1 MKLSATTTR
10 RLALVLGAALVVL
23 IVGIFA
29 GSSADDEPDGT
40 TSGPTTTQ
48 SAQGGEEPLST
59 LPTPEN
65 IQTLVYERAFS
76 ECASYDVARL
86 AGKYNVAVKSEEN
99 VALAV
104 GEGWA
109 RQFSAGQDAVADG
122 RDGCLQGFARG

>member
-1 MKLSATTTR
+1 MKLSATTIR

-29 GSSADDEPDGT
+29 GGSADEPEGT

-48 SAQGGEEPLST
+48 TAGGGEEPLST

>member
-23 IVGIFA
+23 MVGIFA
-29 GSSADDEPDGT
+29 GSSADDEPAGT
-40 TSGPTTTQ
+40 TSGTTTQ
-48 SAQGGEEPLST
+48 SARGEEPLST

>member
-1 MKLSATTTR
+1 M
-10 RLALVLGAALVVL
+10 LGAALVVL

-29 GSSADDEPDGT
+29 GGSADEPEGT

-48 SAQGGEEPLST
+48 SAQAEEPLST

-65 IQTLVYERAFS
+65 VQTLVYERAFS
-76 ECASYDVARL
+76 ECASYDIARL

-99 VALAV
+99 VAVAV

-109 RQFSAGQDAVADG
+109 RQFGAGQDAVADG

>member
-29 GSSADDEPDGT
+29 GSSADDEPEGT

-48 SAQGGEEPLST
+48 SAQSGEEPLST

-65 IQTLVYERAFS
+65 VQTLVYERAFS
-76 ECASYDVARL
+76 ECASYDVGRL

-109 RQFSAGQDAVADG
+109 RQFGAGQDAVADG

>member
-1 MKLSATTTR
+1 MKLSATTIR

-29 GSSADDEPDGT
+29 GSSADDDREGT

-48 SAQGGEEPLST
+48 SAQGEEPLST
-59 LPTPEN
+59 LPTPESV
-65 IQTLVYERAFS
+65 QTLVYERAFS
-76 ECASYDVARL
+76 ECASYDIARL

-109 RQFSAGQDAVADG
+109 RQFGAGQDAVTDG

>member
-1 MKLSATTTR
+1 MKLSATTRR

-29 GSSADDEPDGT
+29 GGSADEPEGT

-48 SAQGGEEPLST
+48 SAQAEEPLST

-76 ECASYDVARL
+76 ECASYDIARL

-109 RQFSAGQDAVADG
+109 RQFGAGQDAVADG